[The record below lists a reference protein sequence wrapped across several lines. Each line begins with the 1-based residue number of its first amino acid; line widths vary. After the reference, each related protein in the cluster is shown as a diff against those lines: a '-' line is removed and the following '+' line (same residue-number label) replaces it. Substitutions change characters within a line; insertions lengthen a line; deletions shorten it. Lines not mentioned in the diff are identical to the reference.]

1 MIRLLYVCFL
11 YIKQFI
17 VDNFL
22 LILFSSITISL
33 LVYGHFL
40 FELEEYEN
48 KLEYKAKIENSNK
61 YIYFNINDN
70 NVSSYKITDE
80 SNNPIFITS
89 NVDLKYIALIIGYI
103 ILVSIILSII
113 SGSADIE
120 FDYANRLFFE
130 TLIKCEIEDGI
141 YHYMIFDRLI
151 GKKDYLVDYRIS
163 DHFKIYRIKDI
174 LNRPKFETKRSR
186 RKKSIKKVLNE

>member
-1 MIRLLYVCFL
+1 MIRLLYACFL
-11 YIKQFI
+11 YIKQSI

-70 NVSSYKITDE
+70 KVSSYKITEE
-80 SNNPIFITS
+80 SNNPIFTTNNI
-89 NVDLKYIALIIGYI
+89 DLKYISLIIGYI
-103 ILVSIILSII
+103 ILVIIILSII

-151 GKKDYLVDYRIS
+151 GKKEYLIDYRIS
-163 DHFKIYRIKDI
+163 DHFKIYSISDI

>member
-1 MIRLLYVCFL
+1 MIRLLYACFL

-80 SNNPIFITS
+80 SNNTIFITS
-89 NVDLKYIALIIGYI
+89 NIELKYVALGIGYLILVII
-103 ILVSIILSII
+103 ILCII

-163 DHFKIYRIKDI
+163 EHFKIYTIKDI

>member
-1 MIRLLYVCFL
+1 MIRLLYACFL

-22 LILFSSITISL
+22 LILFSSITIL
-33 LVYGHFL
+33 LLSYGHFI

-70 NVSSYKITDE
+70 KVSSYKITEE

-89 NVDLKYIALIIGYI
+89 NVDLRYIALVIGYI
-103 ILVSIILSII
+103 ILVIIILSII

-151 GKKDYLVDYRIS
+151 GKKEYLIDYRIS
-163 DHFKIYRIKDI
+163 DHFKIYSISDI

>member
-1 MIRLLYVCFL
+1 MIRLLYACFL
-11 YIKQFI
+11 YIKQAI

-33 LVYGHFL
+33 LTYGHFM

-61 YIYFNINDN
+61 YIYFNIDADN
-70 NVSSYKITDE
+70 ISSYKITDE
-80 SNNPIFITS
+80 SNNPIITTS
-89 NVDLKYIALIIGYI
+89 NIEIKYIALVIGYI
-103 ILVSIILSII
+103 ILVIIILCII
-113 SGSADIE
+113 SDIADIE

-151 GKKDYLVDYRIS
+151 GKKDYLIDYRIS
-163 DHFKIYRIKDI
+163 EHFKIYRIKDI

>member
-1 MIRLLYVCFL
+1 MIRLLYACFL

-70 NVSSYKITDE
+70 KVFSYKITEE
-80 SNNPIFITS
+80 SNNPIFIT
-89 NVDLKYIALIIGYI
+89 NNIELKYISLIIGYI
-103 ILVSIILSII
+103 ILVIIILCII

-120 FDYANRLFFE
+120 FDYVNRLFFE

-151 GKKDYLVDYRIS
+151 GKKEYLIDYRIS
-163 DHFKIYRIKDI
+163 DHFKIYSISDI

>member
-1 MIRLLYVCFL
+1 MIRLLYACFL
-11 YIKQFI
+11 YIKQSI

-33 LVYGHFL
+33 LTYGHFL
-40 FELEEYEN
+40 FELEKYEN

-61 YIYFNINDN
+61 YIYFNIDDDKI
-70 NVSSYKITDE
+70 SSYKITDE

-89 NVDLKYIALIIGYI
+89 NIELKDISLVIGYI
-103 ILVSIILSII
+103 ILVIIIIFII
-113 SGSADIE
+113 SGNADIE
-120 FDYANRLFFE
+120 FNYANILFFE

-151 GKKDYLVDYRIS
+151 GKKDYLIDYRIS
-163 DHFKIYRIKDI
+163 EHFKIYRIKDI